1 MACESQVVMTH
12 FRCSDGSTINWPYLD
27 LALGETCT
35 HKDDTC
41 QPFSVTF
48 SQPHLSE
55 GQYLYCQDLLI
66 LTSKCWLKCQKD
78 LFASKSQDDL
88 HIKGMYNV
96 YLKTECEEGCP
107 TKQGGDVLTQPF
119 QAQVELEVDDQV
131 SSAPG
136 QLLSVSKCQSVKAW
150 FLSYAVAAGKKRIFD
165 RACCARGQISKCQG
179 WDGKPMI
186 PSKDLGLTLFVQK
199 CSLVSA
205 HYCNNLL
212 RLANLQQS

>member
-1 MACESQVVMTH
+1 MTLANLS
-12 FRCSDGSTINWPYLD
+12 RWPFLN
-27 LALGETCT
+27 
-35 HKDDTC
+35 
-41 QPFSVTF
+41 PISM
-48 SQPHLSE
+48 
-55 GQYLYCQDLLI
+55 GQYLYWQDLLI
-66 LTSKCWLKCQKD
+66 FASKFWLKRQKD
-78 LFASKSQDDL
+78 LFVSKSQDDL

-186 PSKDLGLTLFVQK
+186 PSKDLGLTFLSKSVHWFQHIIATIFWDWQI
-199 CSLVSA
+199 CSNHSVASGK
-205 HYCNNLL
+205 
-212 RLANLQQS
+212 SDG

>member
-1 MACESQVVMTH
+1 MKGKEVMACESQVVMTH

-41 QPFSVTF
+41 QPFLVTF

-96 YLKTECEEGCP
+96 YLKTECEEGWP
-107 TKQGGDVLTQPF
+107 TKQGRCTDTTFPSPSGAGGWRPGFLCPGSTALCLKMPKCKSLIFVLRRCRRKKNAFLTGL
-119 QAQVELEVDDQV
+119 A
-131 SSAPG
+131 APEDKY
-136 QLLSVSKCQSVKAW
+136 QNVKAGMGSQW
-150 FLSYAVAAGKKRIFD
+150 FPPKI
-165 RACCARGQISKCQG
+165 
-179 WDGKPMI
+179 
-186 PSKDLGLTLFVQK
+186 
-199 CSLVSA
+199 
-205 HYCNNLL
+205 
-212 RLANLQQS
+212 